1 MSIPVVYY
9 GILPF
14 AWRKRK
20 VHYTKPV
27 PISCIML
34 KIWYF
39 IFQQGKHKADN
50 RCSLQCSQ
58 SQLQTVGRWWGAR
71 GLDRRRDE
79 SRSRFARV
87 KSHSIIVVR
96 RRKQLVGAY
105 VVLDP
110 FRVHG
115 DVDIHTRQTWCRALH
130 SPADDATDEPPVS
143 VSFHRAQQ
151 RTSRVA
157 LLRNHMYTII
167 RYINHL
173 YWLQEVRV
181 ACKSNRTRVQ
191 RRYCRFKGSY
201 INLITNAYW

>member
-27 PISCIML
+27 PISYYV
-34 KIWYF
+34 KN
-39 IFQQGKHKADN
+39 IFVDILFSSRVNKGDN
-50 RCSLQCSQ
+50 RCSLRCSHL
-58 SQLQTVGRWWGAR
+58 QLQTVGRWWRAW

-79 SRSRFARV
+79 SRSRFVRV
-87 KSHSIIVVR
+87 KSHSILVVR

-110 FRVHG
+110 FRVHR

-130 SPADDATDEPPVS
+130 SPADDATDEPPIS

-157 LLRNHMYTII
+157 LLRNHMYT
-167 RYINHL
+167 
-173 YWLQEVRV
+173 
-181 ACKSNRTRVQ
+181 
-191 RRYCRFKGSY
+191 SY
-201 INLITNAYW
+201 Y